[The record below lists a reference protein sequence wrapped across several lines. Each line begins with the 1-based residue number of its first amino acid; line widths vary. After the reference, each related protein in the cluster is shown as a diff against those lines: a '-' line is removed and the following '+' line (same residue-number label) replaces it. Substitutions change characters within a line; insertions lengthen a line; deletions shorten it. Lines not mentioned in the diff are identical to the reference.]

1 MQTPNINLGQL
12 LDAKFYETV
21 AKSVISCCT
30 CRSRENIEESD
41 AEASNFGSAML
52 RWMQVPD
59 LPGKV
64 DIGETA
70 IKLLNHIRPANES
83 VQAPATA
90 CIKVPIWEQEPTPLP
105 GWTITEQRQ
114 LMVAAKEAKL
124 KATQD
129 PSRFRR
135 RLEKI
140 SKQFPSTTA
149 KDCEECFRHVESSRI
164 VYFGAKK
171 Q

>member
-30 CRSRENIEESD
+30 CRSRENREEPD

-52 RWMQVPD
+52 RLMQVPD

-70 IKLLNHIRPANES
+70 KKLFNHIKPANES
-83 VQAPATA
+83 SHVPSTA
-90 CIKVPIWEQEPTPLP
+90 CIKIPIWEKEPTPLD

-114 LMVAAKEAKL
+114 LTVAAKEAKL
-124 KATQD
+124 KTTQD

-140 SKQFPSTTA
+140 SKLFPGKTA
-149 KDCEECFRHVESSRI
+149 KDCEQCFRHVESSRI